1 MTIAELHANEEL
13 RRREFPVVAEKTFLA
28 HAWVCPLPRR
38 VAEAMK
44 ARTEAAVFQDQETSL
59 PPNYIADT
67 RRQVAEMLHAQS
79 DEIAFVG
86 PTSLALSYIAAGM
99 PWKKGHNVLIYHDD
113 YPSNVYPWMALA
125 DRGVEVRLM
134 NIREFGKIRSID
146 VQGQV
151 DENTK
156 LVALASCHF
165 VTGWR
170 LNVEALG
177 KWLHSRGILL
187 CLDAIQTLGAFP
199 TTVEHVDFLAAD
211 SHKWLLGPCA
221 AGVLY
226 VRKEVQARLQPIV
239 HGWHNVRSSNFLAAS
254 EIAFRTDARKYE
266 VGTHNLVGLAGL
278 RAAVA
283 LLDEIGVD
291 NIATELTRKRAWMV
305 PALQEKGCEVILPQ
319 MPPENVSGIIT
330 FAVPGADMAV
340 LHQRMMAA
348 NIITSLRTTRDG
360 RQWIRLSPQYY
371 NTDAELHRVLEL
383 LG

>member
-13 RRREFPVVAEKTFLA
+13 RRHEFPVVATRNFLA
-28 HAWVCPLPRR
+28 HAAVSPLPRR
-38 VAEAMK
+38 VAEAVK
-44 ARTEAAVFQDQETSL
+44 ARAEAAVYDDQEASL

-67 RRQVAEMLHAQS
+67 RRLVAETLRAQA

-99 PWKKGHNVLIYHDD
+99 PWKRGHNVLIYHDD

-125 DRGVEVRLM
+125 DRGVEVRFM
-134 NIREFGKIRSID
+134 NIRDYGKVRSVD

-165 VTGWR
+165 VSGWR
-170 LNVEALG
+170 VNAEAIG
-177 KWLHSRGILL
+177 KWLHSRGILFS
-187 CLDAIQTLGAFP
+187 LDAIQTLGAFP

-211 SHKWLLGPCA
+211 THKWLLGPCA

-239 HGWHNVRSSNFLAAS
+239 HGWHNVRSPNFQAQDDLAY
-254 EIAFRTDARKYE
+254 RGDARKYE
-266 VGTHNLVGLAGL
+266 VGTHNLLGLAGL
-278 RAAVA
+278 RAAFA
-283 LLDEIGVD
+283 LLEEVGVD
-291 NIATELTRKRAWMV
+291 NVATELARKREWLV
-305 PALQEKGCEVILPQ
+305 PALQAKGCEVLQAQ
-319 MPPENVSGIIT
+319 MPPENTGGITT
-330 FAVPGADMAV
+330 FAVPGADMAAFHGK
-340 LHQRMMAA
+340 LAA
-348 NIITSLRTTRDG
+348 AGIVTSLRTSRDG
-360 RQWIRLSPQYY
+360 RQWLRLSPHYY

-383 LG
+383 FG